1 MSRCQCLTLKGE
13 QCKNSAKENSIFCGV
28 HKNCSNAISTSTPT
42 TSSSSTSSISATPTK
57 GSRLPII
64 VPRPRSS
71 KVSAETISSRPIK
84 ISIPLVRAVTE
95 KITDQVQAGAT
106 PQEATATTLA
116 TTLDDLVTQL
126 GYADVTD
133 LVDLTEEEIDYFV
146 STILLHENQD
156 KLADIVQKKIDEQF
170 VRDPHAK
177 LMIKTRE
184 LLEELSS
191 KFCRCI
197 KKVLAANA
205 NTTEGSAIAI
215 CRRGV
220 INGRGLTFPNFS
232 CKTYPNLLDKSKYL
246 DTPIF
251 LPSKDRKKLLSR
263 HPGYQKYLASVNKGS
278 LITWDALSKLEKDK
292 YLKA

>member
-13 QCKNSAKENSIFCGV
+13 QCKNSAKDGSIFCGV
-28 HKNCSNAISTSTPT
+28 HKNCASPVSTA
-42 TSSSSTSSISATPTK
+42 STSSATSATTAK
-57 GSRLPII
+57 SSRLPII

-71 KVSAETISSRPIK
+71 KVSAETISSRPIEV
-84 ISIPLVRAVTE
+84 SVPLVRAVTE
-95 KITDQVQAGAT
+95 QITDQVQAGAT

-116 TTLDDLVTQL
+116 TTLDDLVSQL
-126 GYADVTD
+126 GYTDVTD

-184 LLEELSS
+184 LLEELSA

-197 KKVLAANA
+197 KKVLASNP
-205 NTTEGSAIAI
+205 NNTEGMAVAI

-232 CKTYPNLLDKSKYL
+232 CKTYLGSPQDKSKYL

-263 HPGYQKYLASVNKGS
+263 HPGYQKYLASVGASKGS
-278 LITWDALSKLEKDK
+278 LSSWDSLSKAEKDR